1 MVQNVCLD
9 HLLVGLS
16 VSLQSVL
23 WHNGSLDLD
32 AVWGSE
38 WG

>member
-1 MVQNVCLD
+1 ME
-9 HLLVGLS
+9 HLLGPSVGLS

-23 WHNGSLDLD
+23 WQNGCLDLD
-32 AVWGSE
+32 AVWGGE